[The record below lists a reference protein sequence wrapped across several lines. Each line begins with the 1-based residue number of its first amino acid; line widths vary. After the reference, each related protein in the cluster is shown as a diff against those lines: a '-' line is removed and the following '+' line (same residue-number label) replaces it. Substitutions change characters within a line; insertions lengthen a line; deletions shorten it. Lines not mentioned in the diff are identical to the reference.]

1 MSRKDGQEEVQK
13 AVRKAGNRELKDLLR
28 EFTVE
33 EFDGFVKEYR
43 KLNKRQRC
51 ETYIKVLKYV
61 LPTISAIKFEDAGS
75 ASSASELLH
84 IAAKYKNENK

>member
-1 MSRKDGQEEVQK
+1 MTRKNEPEEERK
-13 AVRKAGNRELKDLLR
+13 PARKVRNRELKDLLR
-28 EFTVE
+28 EFAVD
-33 EFDGFVKEYR
+33 EFDEFVKDFR
-43 KLNKRQRC
+43 KLSKNQKC